1 MDMYKRKASQAVSAV
16 MLALSL
22 ACGLIPSPQLT
33 PATNQLSPTA
43 SLQFTDLFPSEAP
56 TPISTAIPSISQA
69 TLVGAG
75 ITDSDGKAIIEN
87 LSPAANL
94 TVQIEDSS
102 SNAPLEGIQVQALL
116 TDNNSEIVVIALDP
130 NGEYFPLVEALANP
144 VSQTD
149 NTYKALGVSS
159 ANAQTGLE
167 LTLLMVKIVEWWN
180 TGRSALEF
188 FGNMPNISHYSFW
201 HADYC
206 FTGDQLASYFGFT
219 SGVATALIPIPN
231 VGTPLEKQMLE
242 AVFAIS
248 THVAG
253 QDVENYLRSL
263 PDQYLIRIHRFPT
276 PNFSD
281 PRALVLSLVG
291 LEYLG
296 KCEAQPPA
304 PTASQP
310 TLVPTFVPS
319 NTDTSPTATPQS
331 IFTNPTPTPLP
342 AQPSATPISQIC
354 PPPIEDLSFNPS
366 SATVGT
372 IVSVHAKATWNNCF
386 RAMRLKIDG
395 NIVYELGA
403 PEFTYSWN
411 TSGYSAGNHTIR
423 LEVAAQGDNSWSNP
437 SVREATYTL
446 QPGATPTPAPCT
458 APPIEDLSFNP
469 GSPATVG
476 TTVNV
481 HARATW
487 NNCFRA
493 MRLKID
499 GNIVYE
505 LGAPEFTYSWN
516 TSGYSAGNHTIRLEV
531 AAQGDNSWSNPSVRE
546 ATYTLQASGGL
557 SKPTLVS
564 PPNGALL
571 PPGTDVTLQWNSV
584 PGATEY
590 LVEIWGGQYGGN
602 HATPCGWTGATSCH
616 IGTMSPGNVLWRV
629 KARDGSGNESPWSDE
644 WNFTPQ

>member
-1 MDMYKRKASQAVSAV
+1 MVSYAQRV
-16 MLALSL
+16 S
-22 ACGLIPSPQLT
+22 GSV
-33 PATNQLSPTA
+33 
-43 SLQFTDLFPSEAP
+43 
-56 TPISTAIPSISQA
+56 PI
-69 TLVGAG
+69 
-75 ITDSDGKAIIEN
+75 
-87 LSPAANL
+87 
-94 TVQIEDSS
+94 
-102 SNAPLEGIQVQALL
+102 LL
-116 TDNNSEIVVIALDP
+116 
-130 NGEYFPLVEALANP
+130 
-144 VSQTD
+144 
-149 NTYKALGVSS
+149 
-159 ANAQTGLE
+159 
-167 LTLLMVKIVEWWN
+167 
-180 TGRSALEF
+180 
-188 FGNMPNISHYSFW
+188 
-201 HADYC
+201 
-206 FTGDQLASYFGFT
+206 
-219 SGVATALIPIPN
+219 
-231 VGTPLEKQMLE
+231 
-242 AVFAIS
+242 
-248 THVAG
+248 
-253 QDVENYLRSL
+253 
-263 PDQYLIRIHRFPT
+263 
-276 PNFSD
+276 
-281 PRALVLSLVG
+281 
-291 LEYLG
+291 
-296 KCEAQPPA
+296 
-304 PTASQP
+304 SQP
-310 TLVPTFVPS
+310 TQLSIGITVVPATIAPEA
-319 NTDTSPTATPQS
+319 TASPVRLGA
-331 IFTNPTPTPLP
+331 TPTPAP
-342 AQPSATPISQIC
+342 CTA
-354 PPPIEDLSFNPS
+354 PPIEDLSFNPGS
-366 SATVGT
+366 PATIGT
-372 IVSVHAKATWNNCF
+372 TVNIHAKATWNSCF

-403 PEFTYSWN
+403 PEFTYSWS

-446 QPGATPTPAPCT
+446 QAGATPTPAPCT

-505 LGAPEFTYSWN
+505 LGAPEFTYSWSTSGYSAGNHTIRLEVAAQGDNSWSNPSVREAAYTLQAAATPTPVPCTAPPIEDLSFSPSSPASIGTTVNIHAKATWNSCFRAMRLKIDGNIVYELGAPEFTYSWN
-516 TSGYSAGNHTIRLEV
+516 TSGYGAGNHTIRLEV

-546 ATYTLQASGGL
+546 ATYTLQASSGL

-571 PPGTDVTLQWNSV
+571 PPGTDVTLRWNPVS
-584 PGATEY
+584 GAAEY